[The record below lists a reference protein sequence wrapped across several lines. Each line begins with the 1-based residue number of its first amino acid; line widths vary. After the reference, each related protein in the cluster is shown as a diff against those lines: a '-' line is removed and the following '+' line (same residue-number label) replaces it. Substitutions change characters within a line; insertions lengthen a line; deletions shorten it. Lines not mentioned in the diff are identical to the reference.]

1 MANDR
6 TLPGRTFLARLI
18 GLALVVGPGRT
29 GAIGARVARMSE
41 AKSSQEN
48 DPPWRAVFDAF
59 PYHRYLGVELEESG
73 PGHARIAIPTGPSVD
88 GGVAGSVH
96 GGILAS
102 LVDIAMLEAVLPTLE
117 EGDQP
122 GGTIDLGITY
132 LRPAVGSRITVEAD
146 VVRRGREIVSTE
158 VSIRDDQ
165 QRLCAR
171 GRVLYKIKRAA

>member
-1 MANDR
+1 MR
-6 TLPGRTFLARLI
+6 TRRPRE
-18 GLALVVGPGRT
+18 
-29 GAIGARVARMSE
+29 IGARVLPMSE
-41 AKSSQEN
+41 EKPKAEN
-48 DPPWRAVFDAF
+48 EPPPWRAIFDAF
-59 PYHRYLGVELEESG
+59 PYHQYLGVEILEAS
-73 PGHARIAIPTGPSVD
+73 PGHARIAIPTGPKVD

-102 LVDIAMLEAVLPTLE
+102 LVDIVMLEAVIPTLG

-132 LRPAVGSRITVEAD
+132 LRPATGSRITLEAD

-165 QRLCAR
+165 DRLCAR
-171 GRVLYKIKRAA
+171 GRVLYKVRRVV